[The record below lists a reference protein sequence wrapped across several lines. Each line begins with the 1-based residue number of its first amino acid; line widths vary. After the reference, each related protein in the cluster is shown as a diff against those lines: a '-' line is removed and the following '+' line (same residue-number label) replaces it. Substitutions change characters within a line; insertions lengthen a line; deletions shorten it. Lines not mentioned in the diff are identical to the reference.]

1 MKKLLVL
8 VATLAVGF
16 VFAESKSYEDEVA
29 ERLKPAGN
37 VCVAGQVCET
47 ATAAASN
54 AADAGPKSGDEVY
67 STACAACHAS
77 GVLSAPKFGS
87 VEDWAPRIAK
97 GADTLYT
104 NAINGINAMPAK
116 GGNSALSDD
125 EVIAAVEHMI
135 ANSQ

>member
-16 VFAESKSYEDEVA
+16 VIAESKSYEDQVA

-37 VCVAGQVCET
+37 VCVEGQECTT
-47 ATAAASN
+47 ATVAASS
-54 AADAGPKSGDEVY
+54 AASSGPKSGDEVY
-67 STACAACHAS
+67 TTACAACHAS

-87 VEDWAPRIAK
+87 AEDWAPRIAK
-97 GADTLYT
+97 GADTLYS

-116 GGNSALSDD
+116 GGNSSLSDE

-135 ANSQ
+135 ASTK

>member
-1 MKKLLVL
+1 VL

-37 VCVAGQVCET
+37 VCVEGQVCET
-47 ATAAASN
+47 ATAAASST
-54 AADAGPKSGDEVY
+54 ADAGPKSGDEVY

-77 GVLSAPKFGS
+77 GVLAAPKFGS
-87 VEDWAPRIAK
+87 AEDWAPRLAK
-97 GADTLYT
+97 GTDVLYA

-116 GGNSALSDD
+116 GGNSSLSDD

-135 ANSQ
+135 SNSQ

>member
-16 VFAESKSYEDEVA
+16 VIAESKSYEDQVA

-37 VCVAGQVCET
+37 VCVEGQECST
-47 ATAAASN
+47 ATVAASS
-54 AADAGPKSGDEVY
+54 AASTGPKSGDEVY

-87 VEDWAPRIAK
+87 ADDWAPRIAK
-97 GADTLYT
+97 GADTLYS

-116 GGNSALSDD
+116 GGNSSLSDE

-135 ANSQ
+135 ASAQ